1 MTAGRNPRLLG
12 TACAGLV
19 ASAAALWGASEAV
32 WFRVSSTVAGRA
44 GQLVDFTGAQVRP
57 SFGGVALLALAGIAG
72 VVATAGPLRR
82 AVGGLLAL
90 AGAAVAGA
98 AVLSLLV
105 SPFAA
110 DSGSLPAAPPGVAV
124 DALRHA
130 PTTTT
135 PAPWLAVLGGVLLL
149 AVGLLVLVR
158 ERRLPRLG
166 ARYAAPGAR
175 PAPTDPDRAAWQ
187 DLDAGRDPTDRPD

>member
-1 MTAGRNPRLLG
+1 MSPRLLG
-12 TACAGLV
+12 LACLGLV

-32 WFRVSSTVAGRA
+32 WYRVSATVAGRPE
-44 GQLVDFTGAQVRP
+44 QLVDFTGAQVRP
-57 SFGGVALLALAGIAG
+57 SFGGVALLALAGVAG
-72 VVATAGPLRR
+72 LVAAAGPLRR
-82 AVGGLLAL
+82 AVGALLAL
-90 AGAAVAGA
+90 AGAVVAGA

-105 SPFAA
+105 SPFAS
-110 DSGSLPAAPPGVAV
+110 DGGSLSPAPPGVTV
-124 DALRHA
+124 DSLRLA
-130 PTTTT
+130 PTETT

-149 AVGLLVLVR
+149 AVGLVVLVR

-187 DLDAGRDPTDRPD
+187 DLDAGRDPTNRAD